1 MNNNI
6 LRYLQRSAMIF
17 VMVFTML
24 QSAFAAN
31 GYGLPKT
38 IQEGVILH
46 CFDWKYSHIT
56 ANLQNIAEAGFVA
69 VQTSPA
75 QANYDGTTSWN
86 TLYRPRDTEIGPNTL
101 GTKAELATLCSEA
114 AKYGIKVIVDV
125 VANHTDGSLQWVANF
140 WKDTSLYHTHGG
152 VSNWH
157 DRWQV
162 INGEIGMKDLKTED
176 SRVQQKFKA
185 YIQALK
191 AIGVAGCRF
200 DAAKHIG
207 LPSEGD
213 NFWPAVIDRDMFNYG
228 EILDNTG
235 GDDSKL
241 IPEYL
246 QYMSIT
252 DSPYGTNNV
261 LGSAKNGQA
270 TSHGG
275 GNYSFS
281 YKTDKLVYWGESHDT
296 YCNSGGMSDGV
307 SQEVVDRAYAV
318 AASHNNIPALYFSR
332 PVGTNG
338 PSAQAGTMGS
348 THYTSKSV
356 AEVNKFH
363 NAMAGKESY
372 YTGGGSVA
380 SISRKGGG
388 AIVVN
393 FHGAGNV
400 SIANGGG
407 YAKPGTYTD
416 RVSGNTFIITSS
428 TISGNTNSTGIAVLY
443 EDVNPAPVV
452 TFSTKGS
459 TFKTETLSLT
469 ATLSNAANGWYQVGT
484 SAKVNFTGST
494 TFAIGAGVEYGTAIT
509 VKWGATGADGSE
521 VTGSETYT
529 KADPNAKVYV
539 YYNNPNNWSNVSCY
553 LYKDNT
559 NNAWPGTAMTY
570 GANITINGKTGWW
583 YMEVADAYTTG
594 QAIVTNGVQNGTQQ
608 YPGQNQPG
616 VQLNGNSVY
625 IDGTAVGETTVKPDE
640 IIEPVKIPTV
650 SIDKTS
656 GEFTG
661 SVAVT
666 LTASE
671 TDAAIVYTTNG
682 IAPTANSEKAVGSK
696 TLTFTSTT
704 TLMAGVL
711 YGGEVKNVVSAT
723 YTKATPNGKVYVYYN
738 NPNKWNKVN
747 CYLYKDNTNN
757 AWPGTAMTYGANI
770 TINGKTGWWYL
781 EVSDAYT
788 SGNAMVTNGVASGT
802 QQYPSAGQAGIK
814 LDGKSIYID
823 GTATGTTAVVPTI
836 IPTVSIDK
844 SSADFIGSISVNLTA
859 SSSDA
864 TVVYTTNGVAPT
876 TESEKITGGKTFA
889 FTETTTLMAG
899 VLYDGEVKNVVSATY
914 TRKQQPKEGITIYVK
929 AEKTP
934 YLYAWVD
941 EQTKLNGNWPGKL
954 MSDKIVINNDT
965 YYYQSFTQSSINI
978 IFNNGSGAQTKNIE
992 GITSTSYY
1000 TYDGSTGYQN
1010 IPAPVVE
1017 EEEEEEVI
1025 EDAVEIKMSGEYTSF
1040 ASTKNLL
1047 FNDSELKAFIVAGYR
1062 QSSSGITMVLLQ
1074 VDYVPAGT
1082 GLILKGTPGSI
1093 YKIGVAEFEAGYSN
1107 FLKGVTEQT
1116 TISSTDGE
1124 MTNYAFVKDNGQ
1136 YRFAKVAS
1144 TRTLPA
1150 GKAYLQLPKN
1160 VAAVANAKGI
1170 SYTFDDETTGIDD
1183 INENIENDDA
1193 YYTLTGVKTYKPSNG
1208 IYIHKGKK
1216 VLFK

>member
-1 MNNNI
+1 MNKNI
-6 LRYLQRSAMIF
+6 FRYLKHSAMILI
-17 VMVFTML
+17 MVFVTL
-24 QSAFAAN
+24 QSALAAN

-46 CFDWKYSHIT
+46 CFDWKYTDIT
-56 ANLQNIAEAGFVA
+56 ANLQNIADAGFVA

-75 QANYDGTTSWN
+75 QSNYTGTTGWN

-101 GTKAELATLCSEA
+101 GTKADLANLCAEA

-125 VANHTDGSLQWVANF
+125 VANHTDGSLQWVADF
-140 WKDTSLYHTHGG
+140 WKDTSLYHTFGG
-152 VSNWH
+152 VNDWGN
-157 DRWQV
+157 RWQV

-213 NFWPAVIDRDMFNYG
+213 NFWPTVIDRDMFNYG

-270 TSHGG
+270 TPYGG

-281 YKTDKLVYWGESHDT
+281 YNTNKLVYWGESHDT
-296 YCNSGGMSDGV
+296 YCNSGGMSDGI

-338 PSAQAGTMGS
+338 PSAQAGAMGS

-363 NAMAGKESY
+363 NAQAGKASY
-372 YTGGGSVA
+372 YTGSGSVA
-380 SISRKGGG
+380 SISRKDGG

-393 FHGAGNV
+393 FQGAGNV
-400 SIANGGG
+400 NIANGGG

-416 RVSGNTFIITSS
+416 RVSGNQFTITSS

-443 EDVNPAPVV
+443 EEENPKPVI
-452 TFSTKGS
+452 TFNPKGS
-459 TFKTETLSLT
+459 TFKTEALSLT
-469 ATLSNAANGWYQVGT
+469 AVLSNAENGWYQVGT
-484 SAKVNFTGST
+484 SEKINFTGST

-529 KADPNAKVYV
+529 KADQNAKVYV
-539 YYNNPNNWSNVSCY
+539 YYNNPNKWRNVNCY

-559 NNAWPGTAMTY
+559 NNVWPGTAMTY

-616 VQLNGNSVY
+616 VQLNGNSIY
-625 IDGTAVGETTVKPDE
+625 IDGTAAGETTVKPDE
-640 IIEPVKIPTV
+640 IIVPVNIPTV
-650 SIDKTS
+650 SIDKSS

-671 TDAAIVYTTNG
+671 TDATIVYTTNG

-696 TLTFTSTT
+696 TLTFTST
-704 TLMAGVL
+704 
-711 YGGEVKNVVSAT
+711 
-723 YTKATPNGKVYVYYN
+723 
-738 NPNKWNKVN
+738 
-747 CYLYKDNTNN
+747 
-757 AWPGTAMTYGANI
+757 I
-770 TINGKTGWWYL
+770 
-781 EVSDAYT
+781 
-788 SGNAMVTNGVASGT
+788 
-802 QQYPSAGQAGIK
+802 
-814 LDGKSIYID
+814 
-823 GTATGTTAVVPTI
+823 
-836 IPTVSIDK
+836 
-844 SSADFIGSISVNLTA
+844 
-859 SSSDA
+859 
-864 TVVYTTNGVAPT
+864 
-876 TESEKITGGKTFA
+876 
-889 FTETTTLMAG
+889 TLMAG

-954 MSDKIVINNDT
+954 MSDKVVINNDT
-965 YYYQSFTQSSINI
+965 YYYQSFTQSRINI
-978 IFNNGSGAQTKNIE
+978 IFNNGSGAQTKGIE

-1010 IPAPVVE
+1010 IPAPVIE
-1017 EEEEEEVI
+1017 EEE
-1025 EDAVEIKMSGEYTSF
+1025 DTVEITMNGEYTSF

-1047 FNDSELKAFIVAGYR
+1047 FNDPELKAFIVAGYR
-1062 QSSSGITMVLLQ
+1062 QSSNGITMVLLE

-1107 FLKGVTEQT
+1107 FLKGVVEQT

-1150 GKAYLQLPKN
+1150 GKAYLQLPN
-1160 VAAVANAKGI
+1160 SVASAAGTKELNFVLE
-1170 SYTFDDETTGIDD
+1170 DETTGISDISESRASDD
-1183 INENIENDDA
+1183 GA
-1193 YYTLTGVKTYKPSNG
+1193 YYTLSGVKTYKPSRG
-1208 IYIHKGKK
+1208 IYIYKGKK